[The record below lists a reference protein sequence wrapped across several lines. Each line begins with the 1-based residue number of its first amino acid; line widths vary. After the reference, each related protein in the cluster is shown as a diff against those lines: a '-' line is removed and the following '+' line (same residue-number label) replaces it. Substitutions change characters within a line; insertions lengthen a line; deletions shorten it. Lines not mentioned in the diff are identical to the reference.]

1 MQGFV
6 NGRPGSGN
14 GTLPEL
20 ELAISG
26 NASPGPLPRRD
37 GVRCRQ
43 WGTRSRQH
51 MFPVLASCTSGNE
64 LAHAGNG
71 SFPAW
76 GAYTSGNNPADAG
89 NGSFPANGDTL
100 PETAQPVPAMVH
112 FLYWGAHTSGN
123 DPADVGVRSYYTD
136 QVLPRSSGG
145 ISEDSAAPTRDT
157 IASKQQI
164 SLLPRN
170 LTFRL
175 FYGCT

>member
-1 MQGFV
+1 MVGPVQEMV
-6 NGRPGSGN
+6 HCRNWN
-14 GTLPEL
+14 LP
-20 ELAISG
+20 G

-76 GAYTSGNNPADAG
+76 GAYTSGNNPAHAG

-100 PETAQPVPAMVH
+100 PETAQPMPAMVH

-123 DPADVGVRSYYTD
+123 DPADVGVGPTTPIKSFLDHPAASARTR
-136 QVLPRSSGG
+136 QHPRETQLHQSSRYLYFQG
-145 ISEDSAAPTRDT
+145 T
-157 IASKQQI
+157 
-164 SLLPRN
+164 
-170 LTFRL
+170 
-175 FYGCT
+175 